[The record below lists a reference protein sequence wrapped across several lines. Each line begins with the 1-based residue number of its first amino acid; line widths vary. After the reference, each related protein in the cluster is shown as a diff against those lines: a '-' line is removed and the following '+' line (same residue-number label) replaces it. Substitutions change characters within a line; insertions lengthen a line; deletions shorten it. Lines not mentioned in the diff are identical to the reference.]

1 MSRASQGMMSFQ
13 LALPLPE
20 SSRQVPLPPEERRIA
35 PPQLWATLDARWQTQ
50 LQQALLRVLQ
60 EVLHDAPRH

>member
-1 MSRASQGMMSFQ
+1 MSSASRRRICVQ

-20 SSRQVPLPPEERRIA
+20 SPRQAPLAPAACSIA
-35 PPQLWATLDARWQTQ
+35 PAQVWATLDLGLQTD
-50 LQQALLRVLQ
+50 LHQALLRVLQ